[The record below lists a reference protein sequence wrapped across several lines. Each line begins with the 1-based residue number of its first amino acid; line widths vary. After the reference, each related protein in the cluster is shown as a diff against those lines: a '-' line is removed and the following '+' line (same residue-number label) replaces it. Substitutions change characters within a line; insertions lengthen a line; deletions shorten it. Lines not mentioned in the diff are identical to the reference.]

1 MCMHSGH
8 FCLKEVL
15 NMVRLED
22 IEYMRR
28 AMELAERGVG
38 FTNPNP
44 MVGAVIVKGGK
55 VIGEGWHERCGEWHA
70 ERNAFK
76 NCAVS
81 AEGATMYVTLEP
93 CCHYGKTP
101 PCTEAIIEHGIA
113 RVVIGME
120 DPNPLVAGKG
130 IALLREAGI
139 EVVCGVEEEA
149 LREQNRV
156 FLKYI
161 STKLPWVAMK
171 TAMTLDGKIATRT
184 GDSKWIT
191 GAEARAYV
199 HELRH
204 RFMAIVVGIGT
215 AVADDPLL
223 NCRIEGRGVRQ
234 PIRVVVDSNARLS
247 LDCQLVKTAGEYRTI
262 VAHTRF
268 APEESVKALR
278 ETGVEMLLCKEK
290 EGLVDVRNLLELLGQ
305 SGIDSILLEGGG
317 SLNYTFLAEGLAD
330 ELYAFIAPKIVGGM
344 NAKTPVEGAGM
355 EKMADAI
362 NLELTNVLN
371 IGDDVLLKLK
381 DNRFRD

>member
-15 NMVRLED
+15 IMVRQED

-28 AMELAERGVG
+28 AIELAERGVG

-70 ERNAFK
+70 ERNAFR
-76 NCAVS
+76 NCTVP

-113 RVVIGME
+113 RVVVGME

-247 LDCQLVKTAGEYRTI
+247 LDSQLVKTAGEYRTI

-278 ETGVEMLLCKEK
+278 EAGVEMLLCKEK

-362 NLELTNVLN
+362 NLELENVLN
-371 IGDDVLLKLK
+371 VGHDVLLKLK
-381 DNRFRD
+381 VKN

>member
-8 FCLKEVL
+8 FCLKEIL
-15 NMVRLED
+15 NMVRQED

-76 NCAVS
+76 NCTVP

-113 RVVIGME
+113 RVVVGME

-171 TAMTLDGKIATRT
+171 TAMTLDGKIATRM

-204 RFMAIVVGIGT
+204 RFMAILVGIGT

-247 LDCQLVKTAGEYRTI
+247 LDSQLVKTAGEYRTI

-278 ETGVEMLLCKEK
+278 EAGVEMLLCKEK

-362 NLELTNVLN
+362 NLELENVLN
-371 IGDDVLLKLK
+371 IGHDVLLKLK
-381 DNRFRD
+381 VKN

>member
-15 NMVRLED
+15 NMVRQED

-28 AMELAERGVG
+28 AIELAERGVG

-76 NCAVS
+76 NCTVP

-113 RVVIGME
+113 RVVVGME

-247 LDCQLVKTAGEYRTI
+247 LDSQLVKTAGEYRTI

-278 ETGVEMLLCKEK
+278 EAGVEMLLCKEK

-362 NLELTNVLN
+362 NLELENVLN
-371 IGDDVLLKLK
+371 VGHDVLLKLK
-381 DNRFRD
+381 VKN

>member
-15 NMVRLED
+15 NMVRQED

-28 AMELAERGVG
+28 AIELAERGVG

-76 NCAVS
+76 NCKVS

-130 IALLREAGI
+130 IAFLREAGI
-139 EVVCGVEEEA
+139 EVVCGIEEEA

-161 STKLPWVAMK
+161 STRLPWVALK
-171 TAMTLDGKIATRT
+171 AAMTLDGKIATRT

-204 RFMAIVVGIGT
+204 RFMAILVGIGT

-247 LDCQLVKTAGEYRTI
+247 LESQLVQTAEEYRTI
-262 VAHTRF
+262 VAYTRF
-268 APEESVKALR
+268 APEERVKALR
-278 ETGVEMLLCKEK
+278 EAGVEMLLCEEK

-305 SGIDSILLEGGG
+305 FGIDSILLEGGG
-317 SLNYTFLAEGLAD
+317 NLNYTFLSEGLVD
-330 ELYAFIAPKIVGGM
+330 ELYAFVAPKIVGGM
-344 NAKTPVEGAGM
+344 SAKTPVEGTGV

-362 NLELTNVLN
+362 NLELKNVLN

-381 DNRFRD
+381 VKNE

>member
-15 NMVRLED
+15 NMVRQED

-28 AMELAERGVG
+28 AIELAERGVG

-76 NCAVS
+76 NCTVP

-113 RVVIGME
+113 RVVVGME

-204 RFMAIVVGIGT
+204 RFMAILVGIGT

-247 LDCQLVKTAGEYRTI
+247 LDSQLVKTAGEYRTI

-268 APEESVKALR
+268 APEERVKALR

-317 SLNYTFLAEGLAD
+317 SLNYTFLSEGLAD

-362 NLELTNVLN
+362 NLELENVLN
-371 IGDDVLLKLK
+371 IGHDVLLKLK
-381 DNRFRD
+381 VKN

>member
-15 NMVRLED
+15 NMVRQED

-76 NCAVS
+76 NCTVP

-113 RVVIGME
+113 RVVVGME

-223 NCRIEGRGVRQ
+223 NCRIEGRGVSQ

-247 LDCQLVKTAGEYRTI
+247 LDSQLVKTAGEYRTI

-278 ETGVEMLLCKEK
+278 EAGVEMLLCKEK

-362 NLELTNVLN
+362 NLELENVLN
-371 IGDDVLLKLK
+371 IGHDVLLKLK
-381 DNRFRD
+381 VKN

>member
-8 FCLKEVL
+8 FCLKEIL
-15 NMVRLED
+15 NMVRQED

-76 NCAVS
+76 NCTVP

-113 RVVIGME
+113 RVVVGME

-139 EVVCGVEEEA
+139 EGVCGVEEEA

-247 LDCQLVKTAGEYRTI
+247 LDSQLVKTAGEYRTI

-278 ETGVEMLLCKEK
+278 EAGVEMLLCKEK

-362 NLELTNVLN
+362 NLELENVLN
-371 IGDDVLLKLK
+371 VGHDVLLKLK
-381 DNRFRD
+381 VKN

>member
-15 NMVRLED
+15 NMVRQED

-76 NCAVS
+76 NCTVP

-113 RVVIGME
+113 RVVVGME

-247 LDCQLVKTAGEYRTI
+247 LDSQLVKTAGEYRTI

-278 ETGVEMLLCKEK
+278 EAGVEMLLCKVK

-362 NLELTNVLN
+362 NLELENVLN
-371 IGDDVLLKLK
+371 IGHDVLLKLK
-381 DNRFRD
+381 VKN

>member
-8 FCLKEVL
+8 FCLKEIL
-15 NMVRLED
+15 NMVRQED

-28 AMELAERGVG
+28 AIELAERGVG

-70 ERNAFK
+70 ERNAFR
-76 NCAVS
+76 NCTVP

-113 RVVIGME
+113 RVVVGME

-204 RFMAIVVGIGT
+204 RFMAILVGIGT

-247 LDCQLVKTAGEYRTI
+247 LDSQLVKTAGEYRTI
-262 VAHTRF
+262 VAHTCF
-268 APEESVKALR
+268 APEERVKALR
-278 ETGVEMLLCKEK
+278 EIGVEMLLCKEK
-290 EGLVDVRNLLELLGQ
+290 EGLVDVRNLLELLGL

-317 SLNYTFLAEGLAD
+317 SLNYTFLSEGLAD

-362 NLELTNVLN
+362 NLELENVLN
-371 IGDDVLLKLK
+371 IGHDVLLKLK
-381 DNRFRD
+381 VKN

>member
-8 FCLKEVL
+8 FCLKEIL
-15 NMVRLED
+15 NMVRQED

-76 NCAVS
+76 NCTVP

-113 RVVIGME
+113 RVVVGME

-204 RFMAIVVGIGT
+204 RFMAILVGIGT

-223 NCRIEGRGVRQ
+223 NCRIESRGVRQ

-247 LDCQLVKTAGEYRTI
+247 LDSQLVKTAGEYRTI

-278 ETGVEMLLCKEK
+278 EAGVEMLLCKEK

-317 SLNYTFLAEGLAD
+317 SLNYTFLSEGLAD

-362 NLELTNVLN
+362 NLELENVLN
-371 IGDDVLLKLK
+371 IGHDVLLKLK
-381 DNRFRD
+381 VKN

>member
-8 FCLKEVL
+8 FCLKEIL
-15 NMVRLED
+15 NMVRQED

-76 NCAVS
+76 NCTVP

-113 RVVIGME
+113 RVVVGME

-139 EVVCGVEEEA
+139 EVVCGGEEEA

-184 GDSKWIT
+184 GDSKGIT

-247 LDCQLVKTAGEYRTI
+247 LDSQLVKTAGEYRTI

-278 ETGVEMLLCKEK
+278 EAGVEMLLCKEK

-362 NLELTNVLN
+362 NLELENVLN
-371 IGDDVLLKLK
+371 VGHDVLLKLK
-381 DNRFRD
+381 VKN

>member
-15 NMVRLED
+15 NMVRQED

-28 AMELAERGVG
+28 AIELAERGVG

-76 NCAVS
+76 NCTVS

-113 RVVIGME
+113 RVVVGME

-204 RFMAIVVGIGT
+204 RFMAILVGIGT

-247 LDCQLVKTAGEYRTI
+247 LDSQLVKTAGEYRTI

-268 APEESVKALR
+268 APEERVKALR
-278 ETGVEMLLCKEK
+278 DTGVEMLFCKEK

-317 SLNYTFLAEGLAD
+317 SLNYTFLSEGLAD

-362 NLELTNVLN
+362 NLELENVLN
-371 IGDDVLLKLK
+371 IGHDVLLKLK
-381 DNRFRD
+381 VKN

>member
-15 NMVRLED
+15 NMVRQED

-76 NCAVS
+76 NCTVS

-130 IALLREAGI
+130 IAFLREAGI
-139 EVVCGVEEEA
+139 EVVCGIEEEA

-161 STKLPWVAMK
+161 STRLPWVALK
-171 TAMTLDGKIATRT
+171 AAMTLDGKIATRT

-204 RFMAIVVGIGT
+204 RFMAILVGIGT

-247 LDCQLVKTAGEYRTI
+247 LESQLVQTAEEYRTI
-262 VAHTRF
+262 VAYTRF
-268 APEESVKALR
+268 APEERVKALR
-278 ETGVEMLLCKEK
+278 EAGVEMLLCEEK

-305 SGIDSILLEGGG
+305 FGIDSILLEGGG
-317 SLNYTFLAEGLAD
+317 NLNYTFLSEGLVD
-330 ELYAFIAPKIVGGM
+330 ELYAFVAPKIVGGM
-344 NAKTPVEGAGM
+344 SAKTPVEGTGV

-362 NLELTNVLN
+362 NLELKNVLN

-381 DNRFRD
+381 VKN

>member
-15 NMVRLED
+15 NMVRQED

-70 ERNAFK
+70 ERNAFR
-76 NCAVS
+76 NCTVP

-113 RVVIGME
+113 RVVVGME

-247 LDCQLVKTAGEYRTI
+247 LDSQLVKTAGEYRTI

-268 APEESVKALR
+268 APEERVKALR
-278 ETGVEMLLCKEK
+278 EAGVEMLLCKEK

-362 NLELTNVLN
+362 NLELENVLN
-371 IGDDVLLKLK
+371 IGHDVLLKLK
-381 DNRFRD
+381 VKN

>member
-15 NMVRLED
+15 NMVRQED

-28 AMELAERGVG
+28 AIELVERGVG

-70 ERNAFK
+70 ERNAFR
-76 NCAVS
+76 NCTVP

-113 RVVIGME
+113 RVVVGME

-204 RFMAIVVGIGT
+204 RFMAILVGIGT

-247 LDCQLVKTAGEYRTI
+247 LDSQLVKTAGEYRTI
-262 VAHTRF
+262 VAHTCF
-268 APEESVKALR
+268 APEERVKALR
-278 ETGVEMLLCKEK
+278 EIGVEMLLCKEK

-317 SLNYTFLAEGLAD
+317 SLNYTFLSEGLAD

-362 NLELTNVLN
+362 NLELENVLN
-371 IGDDVLLKLK
+371 IGHDVLLKLK
-381 DNRFRD
+381 VKN

>member
-15 NMVRLED
+15 NMVRQED

-76 NCAVS
+76 NCTVP

-113 RVVIGME
+113 RVVVGME

-130 IALLREAGI
+130 SALLREAGI

-204 RFMAIVVGIGT
+204 RFMAILVGIGT

-247 LDCQLVKTAGEYRTI
+247 LDSQLVKTAGEYRTI

-278 ETGVEMLLCKEK
+278 EAGVEMLLCKEK

-317 SLNYTFLAEGLAD
+317 SLNYTFLSEGLAD

-362 NLELTNVLN
+362 NLELENVLN
-371 IGDDVLLKLK
+371 VGHDVLLKLK
-381 DNRFRD
+381 VKN

>member
-15 NMVRLED
+15 NMVRQED

-28 AMELAERGVG
+28 AIELAERGVG

-70 ERNAFK
+70 ERNAFR
-76 NCAVS
+76 NCTVP
-81 AEGATMYVTLEP
+81 AEGATMYVTLDP

-113 RVVIGME
+113 RVVVGME

-204 RFMAIVVGIGT
+204 RFMAILVGIGT

-247 LDCQLVKTAGEYRTI
+247 LDSQLVKTAGEYRTI
-262 VAHTRF
+262 VAHTCF
-268 APEESVKALR
+268 APEERVKALR
-278 ETGVEMLLCKEK
+278 EIGVEMLLCKEK

-317 SLNYTFLAEGLAD
+317 SLNYTFLSEGLAD

-362 NLELTNVLN
+362 NLELENVLN
-371 IGDDVLLKLK
+371 IGHDVLLKLK
-381 DNRFRD
+381 VKN

>member
-8 FCLKEVL
+8 FCLKEIL
-15 NMVRLED
+15 NMVRQED

-76 NCAVS
+76 NCTVP

-113 RVVIGME
+113 RVVVGME

-223 NCRIEGRGVRQ
+223 NCRIVGRGVRQ

-247 LDCQLVKTAGEYRTI
+247 LDSQLVKTAGEYRTI

-278 ETGVEMLLCKEK
+278 EAGVEMLLCKEK

-362 NLELTNVLN
+362 NLELENVLN
-371 IGDDVLLKLK
+371 VGHDVLLKLK
-381 DNRFRD
+381 VKN